1 MPNIVRFGTGPERA
15 RVSIV
20 GCGGAGCN
28 TLRHVVVPPN
38 AERIAVNDEPHP
50 SMVGIPRR
58 VFVRPESL
66 RAFAT
71 MDERAVEKMETHEE
85 KDLATALL
93 NRDVVLV
100 LGGLGGDLG
109 GWGASLVGRVARIL
123 GDLTVA
129 FVTVPFTAE
138 GMLRRET
145 AEGQLNLLRKKAD
158 GVVAFSNDH
167 LLRLAPDLPIVQSFA
182 VLGAIMARAASGL
195 AAAMARDDVVPI
207 RRFLARSRDWRFGMG
222 AGTDTHRCFLAVDEA
237 YRSPWFTGRH
247 GDIRQ
252 AIVVIA
258 QPASGSLEDEVLH
271 EVHLRSPLADVE
283 WAADP
288 RPTEGDRVVVQIF
301 AGLA

>member
-1 MPNIVRFGTGPERA
+1 MPDVWRLGMGEERA
-15 RVSIV
+15 RVAIV

-28 TLRHVVVPPN
+28 TLRHVVAPPN
-38 AERIAVNDEPHP
+38 AERVAVNDEPHP

-58 VFVRPESL
+58 VFVRPDSL

-71 MDERAVEKMETHEE
+71 MDERTVEKMETDEE
-85 KDLATALL
+85 KDLASALL
-93 NRDVVLV
+93 DRDVVLV
-100 LGGLGGDLG
+100 LAGLGGDLG

-129 FVTVPFTAE
+129 FVTEPFAAE
-138 GMLRRET
+138 GILRRET
-145 AEGQLNLLRKKAD
+145 ADGQLDLLRRKAD

-167 LLRLAPDLPIVQSFA
+167 LLRLAPDLPIVKSFA

-195 AAAMARDDVVPI
+195 AAAVGRDDVVPI

-222 AGTDTHRCFLAVDEA
+222 AGTDKHRCFVAVDEA
-237 YRSPWFTGRH
+237 YRSPWFTGRD
-247 GDIRQ
+247 GDVRH

-258 QPASGSLEDEVLH
+258 QPASGGLADEIVH
-271 EVHLRSPLADVE
+271 EVRLRSPLADVA

-288 RPTEGDRVVVQIF
+288 RPTEGDRVVVRIL

>member
-1 MPNIVRFGTGPERA
+1 MPNVVRFGTGPERA
-15 RVSIV
+15 RVAII

-50 SMVGIPRR
+50 SMAGIPRR
-58 VFVRPESL
+58 VFVRPDSL

-71 MDERAVEKMETHEE
+71 MDERAVQKMETHEE

-93 NRDVVLV
+93 DRDVVLV

-123 GDLTVA
+123 GDLTVV

-145 AEGQLNLLRKKAD
+145 AEAQLDLLRTKAD

-167 LLRLAPDLPIVQSFA
+167 LLRLAPDLPIVKSFA

-195 AAAMARDDVVPI
+195 AAVVARDDVVPI

-222 AGTDTHRCFLAVDEA
+222 AGTEKHRCFVAVDEA
-237 YRSPWFTGRH
+237 YRSPWFTGHH

-252 AIVVIA
+252 AVVIIA
-258 QPASGSLEDEVLH
+258 HPASGGLEDEILH
-271 EVHLRSPLADVE
+271 EVHLRSPLADLE

-288 RPTEGDRVVVQIF
+288 RPTEGDRVVVQIL

>member
-1 MPNIVRFGTGPERA
+1 VPNIARFGTGPERA
-15 RVSIV
+15 RVAIV

-50 SMVGIPRR
+50 SMAGIPRR
-58 VFVRPESL
+58 VFVRPDSL

-71 MDERAVEKMETHEE
+71 MDERAVQKMETHEE

-93 NRDVVLV
+93 DRDVVLV
-100 LGGLGGDLG
+100 L
-109 GWGASLVGRVARIL
+109 
-123 GDLTVA
+123 
-129 FVTVPFTAE
+129 TVPFTAE

-145 AEGQLNLLRKKAD
+145 AEAQIDLLRTKAD

-167 LLRLAPDLPIVQSFA
+167 LLRLAPDLPIAKSFA

-195 AAAMARDDVVPI
+195 AAVVARDDVVPI
-207 RRFLARSRDWRFGMG
+207 RRFLARSRDWRFGI
-222 AGTDTHRCFLAVDEA
+222 GTGTEKHRCFVAVDEA

-252 AIVVIA
+252 AVVIIA
-258 QPASGSLEDEVLH
+258 HPASRGLEGEILH
-271 EVHLRSPLADVE
+271 EIHLRSPLADLE

-288 RPTEGDRVVVQIF
+288 RPTEGDRVVVQIL